1 MTNDIQKTYKRHTN
15 GEQMTYKRHTNN
27 YKQAKEKEQLQKLLF
42 SYFFQLYS
50 YMFSLKLSI
59 I

>member
-1 MTNDIQKTYKRHTN
+1 MTYKRHTN

-27 YKQAKEKEQLQKLLF
+27 YKQAKEKEQLHKLLF